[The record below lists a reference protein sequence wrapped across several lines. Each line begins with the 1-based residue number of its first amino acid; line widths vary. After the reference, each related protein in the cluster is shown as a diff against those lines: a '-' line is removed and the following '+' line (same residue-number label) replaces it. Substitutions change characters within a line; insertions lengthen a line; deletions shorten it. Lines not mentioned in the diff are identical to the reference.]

1 MLGEVAVA
9 VFDHDDGSIHQHT
22 NRKGEAAQR
31 HDVGTDVEVVHGNER
46 GRNGDGQG
54 KDRNQCRAEVK
65 QENDDD
71 NADDDRLFE

>member
-1 MLGEVAVA
+1 MPVS
-9 VFDHDDGSIHQHT
+9 VFDHDDSRVHQHAD
-22 NRKGEAAQR
+22 GERQAAQR
-31 HDVGTDVEVVHGNER
+31 HDVRADVEVVHGNER
-46 GRNGDGQG
+46 RNYSYRQG